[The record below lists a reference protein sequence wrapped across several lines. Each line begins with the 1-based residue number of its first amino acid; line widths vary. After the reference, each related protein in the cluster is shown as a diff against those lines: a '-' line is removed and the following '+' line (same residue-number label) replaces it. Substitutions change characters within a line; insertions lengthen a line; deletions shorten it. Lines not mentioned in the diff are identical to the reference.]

1 MPREGTS
8 LQESPEPHATA
19 HGRTL
24 VVVEGASDK
33 VALEV
38 LARRRGRDLAA
49 AGVSIVPIG
58 GAHSIGRVLP
68 GFLAEDP
75 TGRVL
80 GLCDAGEEGA
90 FQRALSVAFDRAT
103 VSRDDMEQLGFFVC
117 VADLE
122 DELVRALGV
131 TGVEEVIAAEGE
143 LQSLHSFRRQPFQ
156 RERPA
161 VAQLR
166 RFFGTRSGR
175 KARYA
180 EAMATAL
187 DLARVPRPLDLLLA
201 RL

>member
-1 MPREGTS
+1 MVAMTDAAPGARTLILVEGTS
-8 LQESPEPHATA
+8 DQ
-19 HGRTL
+19 
-24 VVVEGASDK
+24 
-33 VALEV
+33 VAVEV

-49 AGVSIVPIG
+49 AGVSVMPIG

-68 GFLAEDP
+68 GLVAGDP
-75 TGRVL
+75 AVRVL

-90 FQRALSVAFDRAT
+90 FQRALSRAFNRASVT
-103 VSRDDMEQLGFFVC
+103 RDDMEQLGFYVC

-122 DELVRALGV
+122 DELLRALGV
-131 TGVEEVIAAEGE
+131 AGAEEVIAAEGD
-143 LQSLHSFRRQPFQ
+143 LPSLHSFRRQPYQ

-161 VAQLR
+161 TAQLR
-166 RFFGTRSGR
+166 RFFGTQSGR

-180 EAMATAL
+180 GAMAAAL